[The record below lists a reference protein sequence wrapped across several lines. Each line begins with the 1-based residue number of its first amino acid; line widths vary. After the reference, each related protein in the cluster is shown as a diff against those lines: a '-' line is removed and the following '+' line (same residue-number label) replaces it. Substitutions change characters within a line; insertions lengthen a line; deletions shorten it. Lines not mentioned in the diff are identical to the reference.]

1 MLARARSTSSQSS
14 PTGTMPSKSGVPA
27 DDSPPPP
34 YSSPS
39 SQSSEDAQP
48 PEVRRAASS
57 ARLPRPAYVDSDGLS
72 ELTVSSDGR
81 QPSTRRSVAHLA
93 VVTAHPAPAP
103 AHAADPHSFTN
114 SAPSLAHPHI
124 PSQYLYSYPASG
136 SYPSQASFEAHN
148 HAAYGRSTASAY
160 PYSTVPTPSTSSS
173 AYYGTEYPIT
183 HSPSPPIAVDPTSTS
198 PAWPPVSLSPAVPS
212 GFTTLDAGLSAL
224 SLTHSPQGS
233 PHDAYHPHL
242 SVSPDGFAHYAH
254 AYPAS
259 YPYSAPP
266 YPQQGFYY
274 PLPHTQAH
282 AQPPMPSYAPNG
294 FAAAAYPYGS
304 TSLVPPPSH
313 SPDLARPRT
322 RGGSMPPLGAQHMV
336 PTASHDS
343 NDESKW
349 SPFRRSIEEGEHPMS
364 RGTCKFFNPGIG
376 FGYIVDDRSEELGT
390 DVFVHYTGIDLPR
403 GFRCLSQGER
413 VEYVLTKN
421 MRKNRIQALRVTGEN
436 GMPLIGLTG
445 NPQHVRTIQRTRR
458 PRSNGD
464 PSSLSD

>member
-14 PTGTMPSKSGVPA
+14 PTGTMPSKPGVPA
-27 DDSPPPP
+27 EDSPPPP

-48 PEVRRAASS
+48 PGVRRAASS
-57 ARLPRPAYVDSDGLS
+57 ARVARPTYDDSDGLS

-136 SYPSQASFEAHN
+136 SYPSQASFEAHQ
-148 HAAYGRSTASAY
+148 HAYGRSTASAY
-160 PYSTVPTPSTSSS
+160 PYSTAPTPSTSSS

-212 GFTTLDAGLSAL
+212 GFTTLDAGLAAL

-242 SVSPDGFAHYAH
+242 SGSPDAFAHYAH

-266 YPQQGFYY
+266 YPQQGFFY
-274 PLPHTQAH
+274 PPPHTQAH
-282 AQPPMPSYAPNG
+282 AQPSMPSYAPNG
-294 FAAAAYPYGS
+294 FAAAAYPYSS

-322 RGGSMPPLGAQHMV
+322 RGGSMSPLSAQHMV
-336 PTASHDS
+336 ATASHDS

-376 FGYIVDDRSEELGT
+376 FGYIVDDRAEELGT